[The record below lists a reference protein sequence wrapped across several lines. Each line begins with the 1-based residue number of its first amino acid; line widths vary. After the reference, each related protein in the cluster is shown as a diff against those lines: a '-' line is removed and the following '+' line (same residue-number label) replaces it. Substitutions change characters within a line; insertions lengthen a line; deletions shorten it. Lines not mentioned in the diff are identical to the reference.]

1 MKQRVRNIRSA
12 PYPPAAA
19 ALAILAG
26 AAGCSSTPR
35 DDAPRIAETTME
47 TASVQGIGQEIIRRD
62 RITEKQTISADADLV
77 WGVLGGV
84 YEQLGIPVTEVHSES
99 MTVGNLGFEARRVD
113 GTRMNAYLDCGTN
126 FSGPL
131 ANVYE
136 VTLSILTRLSKVDD
150 GQTEVSTTI
159 AATAKPRTNAG
170 YPVDCTSRQKLE
182 ALIVEKVKEALNLG
196 S

>member
-1 MKQRVRNIRSA
+1 MKQRVRNISSTLCLPIVAA
-12 PYPPAAA
+12 PV
-19 ALAILAG
+19 LLAG
-26 AAGCSSTPR
+26 ATGCASAPR
-35 DDAPRIAETTME
+35 DEAPRIAETTME
-47 TASVQGIGQEIIRRD
+47 TASVQGVGQEIIRRD

-84 YEQLGIPVTEVHSES
+84 YEQLGIPVTEVDSES
-99 MTVGNLGFEARRVD
+99 MTVGNLGYEARRID
-113 GTRMNAYLDCGTN
+113 GTRMNTYVDCGTN
-126 FSGPL
+126 FGGPL

-136 VTLSILTRLSKVDD
+136 VTLSILTRLSKVDA
-150 GQTEVSTTI
+150 QTEVSTTI

-182 ALIVEKVKEALNLG
+182 PLIVEKVKEALKLG